1 MRSRSSPRVVAATA
15 AAMLFS
21 TGLVSSAFAG
31 DEAKVHCSGVNSCK
45 GQSACK
51 SESNCSGPKNDC
63 RGQNACKGQGW
74 LEMTKSECKAALEEL
89 NNSDNSGNNGG

>member
-1 MRSRSSPRVVAATA
+1 MRSRNTLGTALAATA
-15 AAMLFS
+15 AVLFA
-21 TGLVSSAFAG
+21 SAVTRTAAA
-31 DEAKVHCSGVNSCK
+31 EEKVHCSGVNACK